1 MKMVLEIM
9 QYIPNH
15 ENLRLRYL
23 LINEKQEPLKIPFIL
38 VADSIYKELFG
49 IRSVF
54 DSS

>member
-1 MKMVLEIM
+1 MILEIM

-15 ENLRLRYL
+15 ENLRLRIYL
-23 LINEKQEPLKIPFIL
+23 LINEKQEPLKMSFIL
-38 VADSIYKELFG
+38 AADSICKELFG